1 MVYDVSA
8 IEKVMIIP
16 HVIKHAAVTP
26 DGKKIAICSI
36 DNYIYLWDVKSGK
49 QVGKHKQIRYYDIS
63 HIDLSPDGKTVL
75 LSHNSQGKVILYY
88 PGTGRLRELELEYCP
103 DRISSAIFS
112 PSGEEILTGV
122 GNTSA
127 CIWDVASGLCTRR
140 PFMWDSPDIIST
152 AFSPDWEYIATAAE
166 DETIRIWDLRTYTP
180 LDESIEGYDES
191 FNYLTFS
198 PDGTRLAAAGMTSRF
213 VRIWDIESQEL
224 VGQPLAWHPQEV
236 TCIAFSHDGKTI
248 VTGCRDWNLRLWDA
262 ETGRPIGRPL
272 TGITL
277 PNHSIAFTPDD
288 KRIISVAPCNPIR
301 IWDVSEWTR
310 Q

>member
-75 LSHNSQGKVILYY
+75 LSHNSRGKVILYY

-127 CIWDVASGLCTRR
+127 CIWDVASGLCT
-140 PFMWDSPDIIST
+140 
-152 AFSPDWEYIATAAE
+152 
-166 DETIRIWDLRTYTP
+166 LRTYTP

-198 PDGTRLAAAGMTSRF
+198 PDGTRLAAAGVTSRF
-213 VRIWDIESQEL
+213 VRIWDIESQKL

-262 ETGRPIGRPL
+262 ENGRPIGRPL